1 MRKSDRLFQLTN
13 ILRRH
18 QPVTAKA
25 LADKLGVSERTIYRY
40 MDDLS
45 VSGVPVYGEAGVGYS
60 LSKGYELPP
69 LTLTA
74 QELEALV
81 SGVNFVAALTTDTFS
96 QSAQSLLA
104 KIQAALPEH
113 MWRDEARIVH
123 TPVLISKEVDR
134 SVWGCLHRAI
144 QAHDQLTM
152 QYQSADKDVTERAI
166 YPLGLFYWGGKWTL
180 GAWCFKR
187 GAYRDFRIDRIRDIL
202 VSSQQYDVPK
212 LVSLSHYIN
221 FREGQTD

>member
-13 ILRRH
+13 ILIKH
-18 QPVTAKA
+18 QPVTAKT
-25 LADKLGVSERTIYRY
+25 LAEKLGVSERTIYRY
-40 MDDLS
+40 IDDLS

-60 LSKGYELPP
+60 LSEGYELPP

-81 SGVNFVAALTTDTFS
+81 SGVNFVAALTTDSFS

-104 KIQAALPEH
+104 KIEAALPEH
-113 MWRDEARIVH
+113 MSQTDDKRIVR
-123 TPVLISKEVDR
+123 TPVLATKDVDR
-134 SVWGCLHRAI
+134 SVWGHLHDTI
-144 QAHDQLTM
+144 QNQAQITL
-152 QYQSADKDVTERAI
+152 QYQSADERVTQRAI

-187 GAYRDFRIDRIRDIL
+187 HAYRDFRIDRIKGLLPAEQRSI
-202 VSSQQYDVPK
+202 PNN
-212 LVSLSHYIN
+212 VSLSHYIN
-221 FREGQTD
+221 LRQGESY